1 MGVKKLYTFLND
13 SNVYKTYDNLNHLTN
28 EYGQYKN
35 KILIGIDANL
45 FFYKYTH
52 SCKNMLIGFYNQII
66 KFLQNGYCPL
76 YIFDGGTIKQK
87 EKIY

>member
-1 MGVKKLYTFLND
+1 MGVKKLNTFLND
-13 SNVYKTYDNLNHLTN
+13 NNIYKTYNHLN
-28 EYGQYKN
+28 NLIKEYGQHKN

-66 KFLQNGYCPL
+66 KFLQRLTCTAFYNSEINL
-76 YIFDGGTIKQK
+76 
-87 EKIY
+87 KILA